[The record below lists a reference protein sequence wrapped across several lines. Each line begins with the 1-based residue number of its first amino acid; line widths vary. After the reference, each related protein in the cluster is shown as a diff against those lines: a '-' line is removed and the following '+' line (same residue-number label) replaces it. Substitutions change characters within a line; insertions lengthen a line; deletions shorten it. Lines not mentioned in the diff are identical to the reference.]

1 MRVLGLWGAPQPVC
15 AQLFASIELEGGT
28 SQDFHRISRSG
39 VAALVRTGT
48 PGLSVAEAFDGFAI
62 VDGDLFEPTGPGDAS
77 PAARVLDLFRR
88 HGTEALDRLEG
99 NAFIAVWDARS
110 GRLVLARDRFGLGLG
125 YWMEQGGWLLWSS
138 ELTTLLGCDER
149 TGLDLKAVDQF
160 LADGRVSAPWTTLAH
175 IRKIPAAHT
184 LEADR
189 GGIRTRRYWRQDGRH
204 RLRLRHAERLER
216 MESAL
221 LTAHRRQIT
230 PGRPAAALLSG
241 GVDSM
246 LMVALLARLGCASE
260 TFTYRYTHYEG
271 VFNEGAA
278 AARAAAWVGLRH
290 QEMPV
295 GPEDIR
301 KNFAEILW
309 RHQGPVTYGLHSAL
323 LSAVTASS
331 APILYSGQG
340 NGGPSLAEQIGLAL
354 SRSPRLGR
362 ALAALGHLPGAHS
375 GPLADLAYIGR
386 VAETRLSWRFHSP
399 LTDPVMRSVLYAD
412 AGWLAA
418 AVAEREQYY
427 AQVIREFDNEGAQN
441 AFCASIQRLGTAD
454 GTLHWTASFARAHGL
469 LARCPYYDR
478 DLIELTYRLPRERD
492 KRDLRLIAAK
502 YLPRDLA
509 FAPKIGQ
516 TIPISPWLRGP
527 LAQWLGEWLDPDRV
541 RGSGMFHPG
550 VVQKLYRSHL
560 AGGDRYG
567 WTLWSIAAMV
577 AWREMI
583 DRQAGRY
590 TGRAMALS
598 AAG

>member
-28 SQDFHRISRSG
+28 SQDFHRILRPG
-39 VAALVRTGT
+39 AAALVRKGT
-48 PGLSVAEAFDGFAI
+48 PGVSVAEAFDGFAI
-62 VDGDLFEPTGPGDAS
+62 VDGDVFEPTDAGGAS
-77 PAARVLDLFRR
+77 PAALVLDLFRR
-88 HGTEALDRLEG
+88 HGTEALNRLEG
-99 NAFIAVWDARS
+99 NAFIAVWDARI

-125 YWMEQGGWLLWSS
+125 YWMEQGDTLLWSS
-138 ELTTLLGCDER
+138 ELTTLLGCDDR
-149 TGLDLKAVDQF
+149 TGLDFTAVDQF
-160 LADGRVSAPWTTLAH
+160 LADGRVTAPWTTLTH
-175 IRKIPAAHT
+175 IRKIPAAHA

-189 GGIRTRRYWRQDGRH
+189 SGIRTRRYWCRDRRQ
-204 RLRLRHAERLER
+204 RLTVRYAERLER
-216 MESAL
+216 LEDAL

-278 AARAAAWVGLRH
+278 AARAAARIGLRH
-290 QEMPV
+290 HEMPV

-301 KNFAEILW
+301 ANFEEILW

-323 LSAVTASS
+323 LSAVATGSTQVV
-331 APILYSGQG
+331 YSGQG

-354 SRSPRLGR
+354 SGAPRLAR
-362 ALAALGHLPGAHS
+362 ALAALGDLPRARK

-386 VAETRLSWRFHSP
+386 VAQTRLSWRFHSP
-399 LTDPVMRSVLYAD
+399 LTDPVTRSLLHID
-412 AGWLAA
+412 AGRLAE
-418 AVAEREQYY
+418 AVAERERYY
-427 AQVIREFDNEGAQN
+427 AHVIAEFADQDPQN
-441 AFCASIQRLGTAD
+441 AFCGSIQRLGTSD
-454 GTLHWTASFARAHGL
+454 STLHWTTSFARAHGL

-478 DLIELTYRLPRERD
+478 DLVELTWRLPRERD

-541 RGSGMFHPG
+541 RSSGMFHPE
-550 VVQKLYRSHL
+550 VVRQLYRSHL
-560 AGGDRYG
+560 AGGDRNG
-567 WTLWSIAAMV
+567 WTLWSIAAMIG
-577 AWREMI
+577 WREI
-583 DRQAGRY
+583 IARQAGRY
-590 TGRAMALS
+590 TGRAMTLS
-598 AAG
+598 ATG